1 MLGHNFRKEL
11 KDAGLWGNVVNTYS
25 ADGEI
30 NYVDGASAQNIA
42 AVEALKAAHVPVA
55 PVPDDPS
62 DSDKRDRTT
71 RVLIKMI
78 ADALNINNAQA
89 RALFKNKWD
98 NTP

>member
-1 MLGHNFRKEL
+1 MNYKL
-11 KDAGLWGNVVNTYS
+11 KKNGVLRIDDGLHIPDDSTNTDWREYQLWLVAGNTPQPL
-25 ADGEI
+25 DP
-30 NYVDGASAQNIA
+30 D
-42 AVEALKAAHVPVA
+42 

-78 ADALNINNAQA
+78 ADALNINNSQA
-89 RALFKNKWD
+89 RALFKTKWD